1 VEGGEDSCRLG
12 FVRWRLWGGGC
23 RFGWEDFGDWGDHAV
38 GFVEDEVFDEGRW
51 RLCRFGGGGG
61 DGCVG
66 TGFARQERGDDLEVV
81 EELAGADG
89 VEIVGGDA
97 AEQMGGDEQ
106 GGGTVLDD
114 GEDEGLGGVEVTE
127 FAGGGRGSTGGVVVV
142 AEVLVAEGG

>member
-1 VEGGEDSCRLG
+1 
-12 FVRWRLWGGGC
+12 LWGGGC

-66 TGFARQERGDDLEVV
+66 TGFAREEGGDDLEVV

-97 AEQMGGDEQ
+97 AEQ
-106 GGGTVLDD
+106 L
-114 GEDEGLGGVEVTE
+114 
-127 FAGGGRGSTGGVVVV
+127 
-142 AEVLVAEGG
+142 